1 MSRRY
6 ENDREHTAR
15 EGAREPGSYR
25 NAPNPTRLYRDRQNA
40 KLAGVCAGVGEYF
53 DLSVCGVRW
62 VTAIATLF
70 APFTIVIYFAMA
82 IFLPTK
88 PQELYK
94 DVHDEQFWRQ
104 VRSSPAG
111 TFSEVKHT
119 FREMEAKLQRLER
132 YVTSSR
138 FKLDQ
143 EFRDLERDR

>member
-1 MSRRY
+1 MSREY
-6 ENDREHTAR
+6 KSDRER
-15 EGAREPGSYR
+15 SRRDDEPRRRSYR
-25 NAPNPTRLYRDRQNA
+25 EEPNPTRLYRDRQNA

-53 DLSVCGVRW
+53 DLSVSGVRW

-70 APFTIVIYFAMA
+70 APFTVVIYFAMA